1 MGYEELLHYFLD
13 ELRAAFSDTAT
24 VYLHQ
29 FPKNNGIPVD
39 TICISSK
46 EASAYPAI
54 YFSDYWNRYQNGE
67 SRETLLENIIQTCQ
81 SAAIQCPWD
90 FSRALTYSSA
100 QPYLAPKLIHKKR
113 NQELLKNVPY
123 QTFLDLAIVSCLCF
137 FSPGM
142 PPASALI
149 QNQHLDLWDI
159 TPETL
164 QMDASQNLNSLL
176 TPQLLPLD
184 TLIYQIIREEISG
197 LSKEDENPDTPA
209 LIRELCGDPSESPMY
224 VLTNAHR
231 YLGATGLLQ
240 ENLLKQFA
248 IQQSAGFFIL
258 PSSIHEVILIPETS
272 GISPKELQ
280 NMLMEI
286 NTTTVSAE
294 EWLSNEIYYYSV
306 NQEKILFADEI
317 KTKPW

>member
-24 VYLHQ
+24 VDLHQ

-54 YFSDYWNRYQNGE
+54 YFSDCWNRYQNGE
-67 SRETLLENIIQTCQ
+67 SKEALLESIIQSCR
-81 SAAIQCPWD
+81 SAVEQCPWD

-100 QPYLAPKLIHKKR
+100 QPYLAPKLIHRNR
-113 NQELLKNVPY
+113 NQDLLRNVPY
-123 QTFLDLAIVSCLCF
+123 QAFLDLAIVSCLCF

-149 QNQHLDLWDI
+149 QNQHLDLWNI
-159 TPETL
+159 APETL
-164 QMDASQNLNSLL
+164 QMDAIQNLSQLL
-176 TPQLLPLD
+176 PPQLLPLD

-197 LSKEDENPDTPA
+197 LSKEGESPDTPA
-209 LIRELCGDPSESPMY
+209 LIRELCGEPSESPMY
-224 VLTNAHR
+224 VLTNTYR
-231 YLGATGLLQ
+231 YLGAAGLLQ

-248 IQQSAGFFIL
+248 IQQGAGFFIL

-280 NMLMEI
+280 NMLLEI
-286 NTTTVSAE
+286 NTTMVSAE
-294 EWLSNEIYYYSV
+294 EWLSNEIYYYSA
-306 NQEKILFADEI
+306 NQGKILLSDEI
-317 KTKPW
+317 KTGI